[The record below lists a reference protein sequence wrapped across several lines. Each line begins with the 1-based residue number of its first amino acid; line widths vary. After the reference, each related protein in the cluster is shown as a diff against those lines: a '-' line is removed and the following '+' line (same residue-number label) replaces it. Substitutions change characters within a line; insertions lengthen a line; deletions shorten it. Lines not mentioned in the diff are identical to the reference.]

1 MAFDFSFL
9 HLPFLTFAKKYLVK
23 NKVLLPVLICL
34 LFVCSSWGFLMHR
47 TITQLSVYQLPV
59 EMQPFFH
66 QNLDYLVR
74 YSVRPDQ
81 RRNND
86 TTEDTK
92 HFIDFE
98 AYGKDAP
105 QKMPTKWKAA
115 VTKYTKDTLLKY
127 GYVPY
132 WIVTMQARLTNAFK
146 SGNRDSI
153 LFYATDMAHYIEDA
167 HVPLHTTLN
176 YDGQLTNQKG
186 LHSLWES
193 MVPELT
199 LDEFNLKA
207 AKKASYIKSPEKEIW
222 KSVRHSYGLVSKVLE
237 IEKKVSKKFTDSTK
251 YRYQNRNGREV
262 RSYTSSFGRAYAK
275 ALEPMVNDQAIR
287 AANLV
292 ADFWYTAWVDAGKPD
307 LKKLLTKKRDASDE
321 NKLQEELD
329 AYHQNELLKKK
340 LLLSKKESNSAVAN
354 D

>member
-1 MAFDFSFL
+1 LKNKLIPGVAFL
-9 HLPFLTFAKKYLVK
+9 IFLT
-23 NKVLLPVLICL
+23 
-34 LFVCSSWGFLMHR
+34 CSSWGFLMHR
-47 TITQLSVYQLPV
+47 TITQLSVYQLPQ

-66 QNLDYLVR
+66 QHMEYLVR
-74 YSVRPDQ
+74 NSVRPDQ
-81 RRNND
+81 RRNTD
-86 TTEDTK
+86 KSEETK

-98 AYGKDAP
+98 AYGENAAHRMP
-105 QKMPTKWKAA
+105 QKWNAA
-115 VTKYTKDTLLKY
+115 VARYSQDSLRKY

-132 WIVTMQARLTNAFK
+132 WIIEMQQRLTNAFK
-146 SGNRDSI
+146 KGNKDSI

-176 YDGQLTNQKG
+176 YDGQLTDQKG

-199 LDEFNLKA
+199 LEEFNLKA

-222 KSVRHSYGLVSKVLE
+222 KTVRHSFGLVSRVLE
-237 IEKKVSKKFTDSTK
+237 TEKKVSKKFTDSTK
-251 YRYQNRNGREV
+251 YRYQTRNGREV
-262 RSYTSSFGRAYAK
+262 RSYISGFGRAYAK

-292 ADFWYTAWVDAGKPD
+292 ADFWFTAWVDAGKPD
-307 LKKLLTKKRDASDE
+307 LKKLLTKKWEAADE
-321 NKLQEELD
+321 RKLQDELN
-329 AYHQNELLKKK
+329 AYRKNELLKNK
-340 LLLSKKESNSAVAN
+340 LLLSKKEGISTTAN